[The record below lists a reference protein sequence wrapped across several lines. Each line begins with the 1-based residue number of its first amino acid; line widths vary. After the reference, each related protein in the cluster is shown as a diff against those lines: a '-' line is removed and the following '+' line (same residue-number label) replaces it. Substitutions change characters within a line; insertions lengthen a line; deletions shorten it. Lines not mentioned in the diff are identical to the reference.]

1 LIIITLLSS
10 FLISA
15 SAEGE
20 ACNYKK
26 VSVRLDSDKS
36 PWNDVLK
43 TDVTVTVTVPV
54 IVVLAN
60 SIDYPRGIESIGLL
74 RNDGFEVFHNTASVF
89 EACKEGRLI
98 LIMGGPDAPEGVGDI
113 VREVLSDS
121 EEEALREKGAKK
133 VFIKSNIWA
142 PEQKIIIVA
151 GSDRENTKDAFDEQ
165 LNLVLDEANEFR

>member
-1 LIIITLLSS
+1 
-10 FLISA
+10 
-15 SAEGE
+15 
-20 ACNYKK
+20 
-26 VSVRLDSDKS
+26 
-36 PWNDVLK
+36 
-43 TDVTVTVTVPV
+43 
-54 IVVLAN
+54 
-60 SIDYPRGIESIGLL
+60 
-74 RNDGFEVFHNTASVF
+74 
-89 EACKEGRLI
+89 
-98 LIMGGPDAPEGVGDI
+98 MGGPDAPEGVGDI